1 MINEK
6 IRFRA
11 FLKDIRADNAVMGWT
26 SGSVSYCFIVPVY
39 LLSNKNIILNSS
51 FFIFLFKIH
60 ILML

>member
-11 FLKDIRADNAVMGWT
+11 FLKDIRADKAVMGGT

>member
-11 FLKDIRADNAVMGWT
+11 FLKDIRADKAVMGGT

-39 LLSNKNIILNSS
+39 LLSTKNIILNSS
-51 FFIFLFKIH
+51 FLIFLFKIH